1 MKQIINNII
10 AIVVVC
16 LSLNSSAQPLKEFVN
31 TALKNNYQIRIVK
44 NEAQIASN
52 NNTAG
57 NAGQLPTVAIG
68 GNLSSSFNNTE
79 QKMADGTV
87 REGNNAKNS
96 SINLS
101 VLANWT
107 VFNGFAVFAK
117 KDKLGYLEE
126 LGELNS
132 KFYIEQTVADIVLA
146 YYQLVYENQLL
157 SNYRQSLKISDYR
170 FRLEKKKLEL
180 GSGKA
185 DEYGLALVDYQSD
198 SIRLIEQEFAV
209 QSLEI
214 EINKLL
220 NNDLEKKHNPTD
232 TSFSILHLIIK
243 DSLLSSIENNNNELE
258 QICLTELITE
268 TELRM
273 AKANRYPKI
282 DLIAGYQFSKTF
294 AEVGFV
300 NSNRNYGPVVG
311 ASISFNLFN
320 GGNTKREIKN
330 SLLYNE
336 NATLTKE
343 QTHTS
348 LNADA
353 LTLYNEYL
361 SVNKRITLA
370 KSNLEAIHKVYN
382 IAEQQLKMGVINGYD
397 FRKTQLTL
405 LSAELTLKQLQF
417 SLKAIEINL
426 NRLTGNVVTS
436 YL

>member
-1 MKQIINNII
+1 MKQIINSLLAI
-10 AIVVVC
+10 AVLFFSV
-16 LSLNSSAQPLKEFVN
+16 NGSAQSLHEFIN
-31 TALKNNYQIRIVK
+31 TALEKNYQIRIVK

-52 NNTAG
+52 NHTAG
-57 NAGQLPTVAIG
+57 NAGQLPTITLG

-79 QKMADGTV
+79 QKLADGTV
-87 REGNNAKNS
+87 REGTNANNS

-107 VFNGFAVFAK
+107 LFNGFAVYAQ

-126 LGELNS
+126 MGVQNS
-132 KFYIEQTVADIVLA
+132 KFYIEQTVADIALA

-157 SNYRQSLKISDYR
+157 SNYKQSLKISKYR
-170 FRLEKKKLEL
+170 FQLEKKKLEL
-180 GSGKA
+180 GSGKGE
-185 DEYGLALVDYQSD
+185 EYGLALVDYQTD
-198 SIRLIEQEFAV
+198 SIRLIEQEFAI

-214 EINKLL
+214 ALNKLL
-220 NNDLEKKHNPTD
+220 NNDLEQKHNPTD
-232 TSFSILHLIIK
+232 TSFSNLYLILK
-243 DSLLSSIENNNNELE
+243 DSLLSSIQNNNNQLE
-258 QICLTELITE
+258 QMRLTELITE

-282 DLIAGYQFSKTF
+282 DLIAGYQFSKSF
-294 AEVGFV
+294 SEVGFV

-311 ASISFNLFN
+311 VIISFNLFD
-320 GGNTKREIKN
+320 GGNTNREIKN
-330 SLLYNE
+330 SLLFNE
-336 NATLTKE
+336 NAKLTKE
-343 QTHTS
+343 QTFIS

-361 SVNKRITLA
+361 SVNRRIALA
-370 KSNLEAIHKVYN
+370 QSNLEAIHKVFN
-382 IAEQQLKMGVINGYD
+382 IAEQQLKMGTINGYD
-397 FRKTQLTL
+397 FRQTQLKML
-405 LSAELTLKQLQF
+405 NIELTMKQLQF